1 MQNLLLCIS
10 LSLISGLLMS
20 RLAKKIGL
28 PAVTAYLVTGLLLGP
43 YCIGRLGLPGVGF
56 HTMDDVS
63 FLGLISEMALGF
75 IAFTIGNEFR
85 VGELRKMGRQA
96 ITVGILQAVVTTV
109 VVDVAL
115 IGFHFVFPA
124 ALSLPSAITLGAIAA
139 ATAPAATLMVVRQYQ
154 ADGPLT
160 RLLLMVVA
168 IDDAVGLVLF
178 SGSFGVA
185 NALEQGGI
193 SVISGIGRAH
203 V

>member
-1 MQNLLLCIS
+1 MQNLLLCVSIC
-10 LSLISGLLMS
+10 LIAGLLMS
-20 RLAKKIGL
+20 RLAKRVGL

-56 HTMDDVS
+56 HSMEDVNY
-63 FLGLISEMALGF
+63 LGLISEMALGF

-85 VGELRKMGRQA
+85 LEQLRHMGRQA
-96 ITVGILQAVVTTV
+96 ITVGILQAVVTTI
-109 VVDVAL
+109 VVDLAL
-115 IGFHFVFPA
+115 ITFHLAFPET
-124 ALSLPSAITLGAIAA
+124 LSLASAITLGAIAA

-168 IDDAVGLVLF
+168 IDDAVDRK
-178 SGSFGVA
+178 
-185 NALEQGGI
+185 
-193 SVISGIGRAH
+193 SV